1 MLPATS
7 RWRAAATADVAL
19 PPEPLTLPL
28 TLPLPPRRRQ
38 AAADVVLSR
47 CRHRRSICA
56 ATTALLPA
64 RCAPPPRFA
73 LPPPPLTLPPP
84 PCRRQASADV
94 ALARCRHRRR
104 RAVALPPPPQP
115 PRCYHRVRHLRF
127 ALPPPPPRRRQFTA
141 DVALSRCRHR
151 RSLHATTTALLPSR
165 CAPPPCFALPHLP
178 LLGDSIRQSHDVSQL
193 CAPMRTL
200 CAGFAQFDVS
210 QKHSY
215 NPMYALMHEL
225 VMKIE
230 FFFFCAAR

>member
-1 MLPATS
+1 MRRAAAMLPATS

-19 PPEPLTLPL
+19 PPEPL

-94 ALARCRHRRR
+94 AL
-104 RAVALPPPPQP
+104 
-115 PRCYHRVRHLRF
+115 
-127 ALPPPPPRRRQFTA
+127 
-141 DVALSRCRHR
+141 SRCRHR

-178 LLGDSIRQSHDVSQL
+178 LLGDSIRQSHVSQL

-225 VMKIE
+225 VMNY
-230 FFFFCAAR
+230 F